1 MTSDKKSRVE
11 NGTVRRGK
19 PCAEHV
25 EGLGDVMM
33 KHNKKVVDYIGVV
46 SNPIK
51 RVAKRLNE
59 YYLLQLKQHSTH

>member
-51 RVAKRLNE
+51 TSCEAVERGIICFN
-59 YYLLQLKQHSTH
+59 